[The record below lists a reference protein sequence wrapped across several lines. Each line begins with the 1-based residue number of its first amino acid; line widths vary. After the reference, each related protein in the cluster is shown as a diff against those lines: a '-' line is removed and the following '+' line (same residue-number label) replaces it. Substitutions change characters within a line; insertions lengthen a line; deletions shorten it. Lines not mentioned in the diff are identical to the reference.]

1 MAIRVALMVAVAAN
15 GVIGRDNALP
25 WHLPEDLRHFRRT
38 TLGKLVVMGRKT
50 FESIGRPLPGRPN
63 IVVTGTPG
71 WQVEGVTVTD
81 SVPAALEL
89 ARELARAEGVDELV
103 VIGGATIYAAALP
116 LAQRLYVT
124 EVHADVEG
132 DTWFPP
138 VDRADWQEIQREELP
153 ASEDNPYA
161 YAFVCFERRGTHSDS

>member
-1 MAIRVALMVAVAAN
+1 
-15 GVIGRDNALP
+15 
-25 WHLPEDLRHFRRT
+25 
-38 TLGKLVVMGRKT
+38 
-50 FESIGRPLPGRPN
+50 
-63 IVVTGTPG
+63 
-71 WQVEGVTVTD
+71 VTD

>member
-15 GVIGRDNALP
+15 GVIGRDNGLP

-38 TLGKLVVMGRKT
+38 TLGKPVVMGRKT

-71 WQVEGVTVTD
+71 WRAEGVTVAD
-81 SVPAALEL
+81 SVPAALKL
-89 ARELARAEGVDELV
+89 ARELARAEGADELV
-103 VIGGATIYAAALP
+103 VIGGAMIYAAALP

-138 VDRADWQEIQREELP
+138 VDRDDWQEIQRQELP

-161 YAFVCFERRGTHSDS
+161 YAFVCFERRGTSSDS

>member
-38 TLGKLVVMGRKT
+38 TLGKPVVMGRKT

-161 YAFVCFERRGTHSDS
+161 YAFVCFERRSTHSDS